1 MITVESL
8 EIHVSNHCNLSCR
21 GCSHISPLEK
31 KEFLNEENM
40 YLVLKK
46 LSSVLHCKV
55 IRLLGGEPTLNSNLE
70 NIVSLSLIHI

>member
-46 LSSVLHCKV
+46 LKFCFALQ
-55 IRLLGGEPTLNSNLE
+55 GY
-70 NIVSLSLIHI
+70 

>member
-31 KEFLNEENM
+31 KEFLNEEK
-40 YLVLKK
+40 YVFGFKK
-46 LSSVLHCKV
+46 IKFCFALQ
-55 IRLLGGEPTLNSNLE
+55 GY
-70 NIVSLSLIHI
+70 

>member
-31 KEFLNEENM
+31 KRIFLNEEK
-40 YLVLKK
+40 YVFGFKK
-46 LSSVLHCKV
+46 IKFCFYIV
-55 IRLLGGEPTLNSNLE
+55 RLLDCLE
-70 NIVSLSLIHI
+70 GSQP